1 MILYKYKSLQNLWHV
16 LDITHNQ
23 RIYCAHWK
31 ELNDPLEGKYEIYL
45 GNQSEELKSKIE
57 STIELQRDALRI
69 ASFSTDPTNFLMWSH
84 YADGHKG
91 CVIEVEI
98 DDDDPS
104 LQEVYY
110 HPFSS
115 VIQSEEE
122 TEMTMFHLFNSK
134 NEEWKY
140 ENEYRVITEQ
150 EFFKLDKQVIRVLLG
165 PLVDK
170 SQETLIRKT
179 LPSSID
185 LIRTELNKSQGAL
198 EIICP
203 KK

>member
-185 LIRTELNKSQGAL
+185 LNRTELNKSQGVL